1 MYDQS
6 FNVKSECVALSKCP
20 DALDSPT
27 APYENLPCGFDTDLS
42 QLKICC
48 PTQNVTEPQVSV
60 SHPRTAQINLHYQD
74 LAQPPRFPARSGK
87 ARTVKDKTE
96 FCSQWKRHGA
106 CELDR
111 DFSLSEE
118 DDLNAQVYSKQMF
131 DLMQKTCPK
140 TCGWVESGCHDEH
153 PRCQEWA
160 RRGICTVNNNPSF
173 MAHTCR
179 ESCGV
184 CGLLSLHNLVSIL
197 TSARLSLL
205 LDDFV

>member
-1 MYDQS
+1 M
-6 FNVKSECVALSKCP
+6 
-20 DALDSPT
+20 
-27 APYENLPCGFDTDLS
+27 
-42 QLKICC
+42 
-48 PTQNVTEPQVSV
+48 
-60 SHPRTAQINLHYQD
+60 
-74 LAQPPRFPARSGK
+74 
-87 ARTVKDKTE
+87 KDKTE

-111 DFSLSEE
+111 DFTLSEE

-153 PRCQEWA
+153 PRCPEWA
-160 RRGICTVNNNPSF
+160 RSGLCTVNYNPSF

-184 CGLLSLHNLVSIL
+184 CGLLSLHNMVSIQ
-197 TSARLSLL
+197 TSPCLEFSKISTQEIQRKEGMSYTDFFNE
-205 LDDFV
+205 DDFECGRFKPLTEINQDGAEVAEVEDENVFCGATIINDRWTMIIIKMMIMMMITTGG